1 MPTLLYHTGALGD
14 FITILPCLDVWKN
27 EHPNDP
33 LTLMGRPEIGSL
45 AVETGCVDMFV
56 DVTAAQCAQ
65 LFDKEPSATTAE
77 ILKTYSSA
85 IVFSAGDFP
94 FVGHCRK
101 LGLDV
106 YDQPPFPSNG
116 MHVVDYHIS
125 LFRNPFDVPQGERT
139 PRIRVPQESREASFS
154 LCPQGEKYAVVH
166 VGSGS
171 PRKNWSLDRFVRI
184 SHLLRDQGRNIV
196 WIRGPAESSL
206 LKAEGGADRI
216 VENPPLS
223 VLAAILARAEFFLGN
238 DSGVA
243 HLAAAAGC
251 PSLVLFGA
259 SDPLVWAPR
268 GEAVKILHNKVPC
281 SPCHLSGLRYAAGRT
296 SQAGRDSHECDRACL
311 DGISVEQV
319 LASILAL

>member
-14 FITILPCLDVWKN
+14 FITILPCLKVWKN

-45 AVETGCVDMFV
+45 ALETGSVDMFE
-56 DVTAAQCAQ
+56 DVTGTQCASF
-65 LFDKEPSATTAE
+65 FDQEPSPTTAE

-85 IVFSAGDFP
+85 IVFSTGDFP
-94 FVGHCRK
+94 FVAHCRK
-101 LGLDV
+101 LCLDV
-106 YDQPPFPSNG
+106 YEQPAFPSNG

-125 LFRNPFDVPQGERT
+125 LFRNPSDVPQEERT
-139 PRIRVPQESREASFS
+139 PRIRVPLGSLDASFS

-166 VGSGS
+166 AGSGS
-171 PRKNWSLDRFVRI
+171 RRKNWPLDRFVRI
-184 SHLLRDQGRNIV
+184 SRLLRDQGRNSV
-196 WIRGPAESSL
+196 WIKGPAESSL
-206 LKAEGGADRI
+206 PRLPGTDRI
-216 VENPPLS
+216 VENPPFS

-268 GEAVKILHNKVPC
+268 GKVVKILHNKVPC
-281 SPCHLSGLRYAAGRT
+281 SPCHLTGQRYAAGRT
-296 SQAGRDSHECDRACL
+296 SQAGRDSHKCDHACL

-319 LASILAL
+319 LSSILVL